1 MNRTHVSM
9 LPRVAHMLAFA
20 AIAAAPH
27 SAVGAASQAHIQTA
41 AAPPKQGDAVAFVCP
56 VTVVDGGKG
65 GAYRDEALEIILPP
79 ESTFV
84 FAPGGPGF
92 VAVSDGALGIKVGWE
107 RLRRGRLT
115 IEGRRLDR
123 AADPARA
130 SIPDGY
136 GDFGFQPMY
145 LIFPTP
151 GCWQITGRVGAASL
165 TVVVAVEKLGDGP
178 SWRLDL

>member
-9 LPRVAHMLAFA
+9 LPCIAHMLTFA

-27 SAVGAASQAHIQTA
+27 SSVGAASQAHSRIA
-41 AAPPKQGDAVAFVCP
+41 SAPPKQGDAVAFVCP
-56 VTVVDGGKG
+56 VTVVDGGRG
-65 GAYRDEALEIILPP
+65 GAYRNEALQVILPP
-79 ESTFV
+79 KSTFV
-84 FAPGGPGF
+84 FAPGGAGF
-92 VAVSDGALGIKVGWE
+92 VAVSDGALGIKVGWD
-107 RLRRGRLT
+107 RLRKGRLT
-115 IEGRRLDR
+115 IEGQRLNG
-123 AADPARA
+123 AAAPARA
-130 SIPDGY
+130 SISDGY

-151 GCWQITGRVGAASL
+151 GCWKITGRVGAASL